1 MGWSWRFAR
10 VAGIGIHI
18 HATFPLLLIW
28 IGALQYF
35 DRRDWQDVEF
45 GVGFVLIIFAIVVLH
60 ELGHALTARRFGIQT
75 RDITLLPIGGVA
87 RLERLPQ
94 EPRQELCIA
103 LAGPAVNV
111 CLAILFF
118 SLIAMGG
125 QIADALSAPFIGA
138 KLLVNLMWANV
149 ALACFNMVPAF
160 PMDGGRVLRALLA
173 TRISYVRATRIAARI
188 GQALAIV
195 FAVVGAFQFK
205 LWILLA
211 IFVYVGAGRESAMVQ
226 MKSRLAG
233 VLVRDLMLTE
243 FRTLRPDDLLGA
255 VETQV
260 TDAWQQE
267 FPVVDAGR
275 VVGVLTRSGLLHGL
289 EKPGPECAVSTVME
303 RTFVETSPGEPA
315 EAALARFDTGG
326 TSIVP
331 VTSEG
336 QLVGVL
342 SAEKVR
348 DFLRAGTGRNVP
360 PQPGVPPVLQPGM
373 EPARSESGQRLS

>member
-35 DRRDWQDVEF
+35 DRRDWKDVEF

-94 EPRQELCIA
+94 EPKQELCIA

-118 SLIAMGG
+118 SLVAMGG
-125 QIADALSAPFIGA
+125 QIADALSAPFVGA

-149 ALACFNMVPAF
+149 VLACFNMVPAF

-173 TRISYVRATRIAARI
+173 TRISYVRATQIAARI

-211 IFVYVGAGRESAMVQ
+211 IFVYVGAGREAAMVHAR
-226 MKSRLAG
+226 SALDG
-233 VLVRDLMLTE
+233 LLVRDLMLTD
-243 FRTLRPDDLLGA
+243 FRSLRLDDTLGA
-255 VETQV
+255 VGTQV
-260 TDAWQQE
+260 PRGWQWQ
-267 FPVVDAGR
+267 FPIVDAGR
-275 VVGVLTRSGLLHGL
+275 LVGVLTRSGLVHGL
-289 EKPGPECAVSTVME
+289 EKLGPGGTVSAVME
-303 RTFVETSPGEPA
+303 KTFAETNPNEPA
-315 EAALARFDTGG
+315 EAALARFESDSTA
-326 TSIVP
+326 VMP

-342 SAEKVR
+342 SAERVR
-348 DFLRAGTGRNVP
+348 DFLRVGP
-360 PQPGVPPVLQPGM
+360 SQPGVPPVLQPAM